1 MTKAIGTNGLEFV
14 KQRTPRRDENQ
25 EETVRTRQQSKFK
38 MTDQQ
43 VLISN
48 YIINNQYEDN
58 IF

>member
-1 MTKAIGTNGLEFV
+1 MTKAIGSNGLEFV

-43 VLISN
+43 VLTN
-48 YIINNQYEDN
+48 FKLHNK
-58 IF
+58 